1 MINRKL
7 AEIVKDQNPLMLP
20 KAATVQEACRC
31 MCECRSGSVLV
42 VDDEQHLAGIFTARD
57 AVRALAESKQ
67 AETATLDQVMT
78 PNPITIA
85 PERRA
90 IDALH
95 EMNNRGFRHLPV
107 VDSGRILGVISRGD
121 FKGMEIDRLDDE
133 EHLWQ
138 NIR

>member
-7 AEIVKDQNPLMLP
+7 AEIVKDQTPLMLP
-20 KAATVQEACRC
+20 KAATIQEACRC
-31 MCECRSGSVLV
+31 MCECRAGSVLV
-42 VDDEQHLAGIFTARD
+42 VDDEQRLTGIFTARD
-57 AVRALAESKQ
+57 AVRALAESKN
-67 AETATLDQVMT
+67 AETATLAQVMT

-85 PERRA
+85 AECRA

-107 VDSGRILGVISRGD
+107 VDCGRVLGVISRSD
-121 FKGMEIDRLDDE
+121 FRGMELDRLDDE

-138 NIR
+138 CIR